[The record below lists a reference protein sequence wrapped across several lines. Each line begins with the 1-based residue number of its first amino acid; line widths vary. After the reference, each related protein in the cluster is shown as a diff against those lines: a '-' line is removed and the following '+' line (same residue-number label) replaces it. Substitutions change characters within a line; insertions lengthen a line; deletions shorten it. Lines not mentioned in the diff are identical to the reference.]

1 MSLGPG
7 GRRYLRLRG
16 EVPIVATP
24 PPGQDPDD
32 PARVSFPTYDGD
44 VDDAVDADADDGDAG
59 GDADDADE
67 EAVATPQLNTMTFR
81 PFRIFMAVG
90 LL

>member
-16 EVPIVATP
+16 EVPIVATS

-44 VDDAVDADADDGDAG
+44 VDDAADAYDPDDPARVSFPTYDVDVDDAVDADDPNDPAR
-59 GDADDADE
+59 
-67 EAVATPQLNTMTFR
+67 VSFP
-81 PFRIFMAVG
+81 
-90 LL
+90 

>member
-16 EVPIVATP
+16 EVPIVATS

-44 VDDAVDADADDGDAG
+44 VDDAPDADDPDHPARVSFPYDGDV
-59 GDADDADE
+59 DE
-67 EAVATPQLNTMTFR
+67 ACRAVLNQT
-81 PFRIFMAVG
+81 
-90 LL
+90 

>member
-7 GRRYLRLRG
+7 GRRYLRLCG
-16 EVPIVATP
+16 EVPIVATS

-44 VDDAVDADADDGDAG
+44 VDDAVDADADGDVDDAV
-59 GDADDADE
+59 DADDPDDPARVSFPYGGDVDDACR
-67 EAVATPQLNTMTFR
+67 AVLNQT
-81 PFRIFMAVG
+81 
-90 LL
+90 

>member
-1 MSLGPG
+1 MSLRPG
-7 GRRYLRLRG
+7 GRRYLRLCG

-44 VDDAVDADADDGDAG
+44 VGDAVDADDPARVSFPYDGDV
-59 GDADDADE
+59 DDACR
-67 EAVATPQLNTMTFR
+67 AVLNQT
-81 PFRIFMAVG
+81 
-90 LL
+90 